1 MNKSKIMSAL
11 LLGLVLGSC
20 SSSDDDNNIDDN
32 STNVAYTEASQSE
45 APVWQVDW
53 INNQERPDWTEPDA
67 SAYEGWTIMKARI
80 EEALLPFVSKDDM
93 MAIFVNGELRGLAK
107 PAVTLSDNQ
116 VVTGSFLMK
125 VYGNETD
132 METVNMK
139 LQYYSQTLKHIFTLS
154 DRITL
159 DSDVTLGIDEDYTPP
174 FTSGSAKYPVVYT
187 TTVEPLLT
195 RAGLTP
201 VGGNQVG
208 AFVDGE
214 CRGTALLSASG
225 STSLVI
231 YGRTAGESVTLK
243 YYDAAAGKLYS
254 IPNAVLIVR

>member
-1 MNKSKIMSAL
+1 MNKSKIMFAL
-11 LLGLVLGSC
+11 LASLVLGAC
-20 SSSDDDNNIDDN
+20 SSDDDNNIDN
-32 STNVAYTEASQSE
+32 STNVAYTETSQSE

-53 INNQERPDWTEPDA
+53 TNNQERPDWTDPDA

-93 MAIFVNGELRGLAK
+93 MALFVNGELRGLAK
-107 PAVTLSDNQ
+107 PAVALSDNQ
-116 VVTGSFLMK
+116 MVTGSFLMK

-132 METVNMK
+132 METVNMT
-139 LQYYSQTLKHIFTLS
+139 LQYYNHTLKHIFTLS

-159 DSDVTLGIDEDYTPP
+159 DSDMTIGIDEDYVPQ
-174 FTSGSAKYPVVYT
+174 FTSGSAKYPLQKAVGAET
-187 TTVEPLLT
+187 LLT
-195 RAGLTP
+195 KAGLTP
-201 VGGNQVG
+201 VGGNRVG

-231 YGRTAGESVTLK
+231 FGRIAGESVTLK
-243 YYDAAAGKLYS
+243 YYDAATGKLYT
-254 IPNAVLIVR
+254 IPDVVKM